1 MIVTQIAAGDAHS
14 LALSEDGLVF
24 GWGFTSSGQ
33 LGTGD
38 TAENLEMNSPKL
50 QVKLPM
56 LLTPL
61 KPKKILNVNFTF

>member
-1 MIVTQIAAGDAHS
+1 MIVQVAAGDAHS
-14 LALSEDGLVF
+14 LALTDKGHVY

-38 TAENLEMNSPKL
+38 TADSLGMNSPKIQL
-50 QVKLPM
+50 KIPT

-61 KPKKILNVNFTF
+61 KTKKITNVLEIKD